1 MIVAGPSRNLR
12 RYSSTSTG
20 NLEES
25 YFLQVS
31 LDSVGDQIALDRRNS
46 NSGPPTYSG
55 KGSIS
60 IEQFESLLSQKEG
73 EIALYT
79 SRLVSRYGS

>member
-31 LDSVGDQIALDRRNS
+31 LDSVGDQIALDRRSTLLFLLVITWPTIQFDKS
-46 NSGPPTYSG
+46 NDG
-55 KGSIS
+55 
-60 IEQFESLLSQKEG
+60 L
-73 EIALYT
+73 
-79 SRLVSRYGS
+79 

>member
-12 RYSSTSTG
+12 RFSSTSG

-31 LDSVGDQIALDRRNS
+31 LDSAGDQIALDRRNS
-46 NSGPPTYSG
+46 NSVPLTYSG
-55 KGSIS
+55 KGSIP